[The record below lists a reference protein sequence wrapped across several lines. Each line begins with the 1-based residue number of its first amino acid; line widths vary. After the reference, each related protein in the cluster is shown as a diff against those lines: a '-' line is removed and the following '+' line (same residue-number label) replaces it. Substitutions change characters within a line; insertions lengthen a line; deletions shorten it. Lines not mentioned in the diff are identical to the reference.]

1 MTAATEQSAAPDAGD
16 TRRVLLV
23 VPHPVPPN
31 DDLLIWSY
39 DLSGILYEIAGDG
52 PSPALDRL
60 FFAGGEDGAVRKYFD
75 ADEETEV
82 RTLDPAA
89 ALAECDFQ
97 TRESLRTF
105 VADLRERLDRAA
117 SESGGPRWARR
128 FGDLWWMTELSTRN
142 SPGEPCWW
150 ELFRVAAVDR
160 LLASGEYAACEWV
173 GGGPLE
179 DLAWQACARHGIN
192 GPHIPR
198 KVRRPSLVR
207 LAATRALGAAT
218 TIAAVAM
225 ARWRARRPSVEG
237 PRARDGRE
245 PTGVLAYTWYP
256 RVWTRRYDVW
266 QDMYYGGMAGEL
278 EERFGLPVTWALRIY
293 DRTRFLHPRT
303 YRDRLRRLDGP
314 DAPPGRGVVLE
325 AFGGVFD
332 TLLRY
337 LDPRDLFRFW
347 RMTRTTAYRDA
358 FQWEGLDLRSLLEPY
373 LWRSAF
379 TSWPHLELLRRRAAR
394 AARRL
399 RPKVVLAYC
408 FEYVYGRAII
418 EGTRMGSPETRIVGM
433 QHGPITP
440 MKLLY
445 ASSPRE
451 RRPLPSGAPSLPE
464 PDVYALDGETAR
476 RIMAESGVPA
486 EALRTPGAARF
497 DSVWQR
503 ASAVP
508 PRADRSGRNRVLI
521 APGLHD
527 TRSVLST
534 VFAGL
539 AGDPRLELLVKAH
552 PKVSTEAVMEMVR
565 AMSGPDGAEGEGAAI
580 EVVREGDIYAWME
593 RSDIFVAT
601 YSSAGV
607 EAIAFGLPVVLL
619 IPSGTPDMS
628 LYKGHAAPVLA
639 AHGPEDLRRRVDG
652 LLQDPEAARE
662 YVSALREVLAD
673 SFGEADGSASGRL
686 AAICAELAGVAGHAS
701 AS

>member
-1 MTAATEQSAAPDAGD
+1 MTATEDQTAPTGSDPKGP
-16 TRRVLLV
+16 RRVLLV
-23 VPHPVPPN
+23 VGAKAP
-31 DDLLIWSY
+31 S
-39 DLSGILYEIAGDG
+39 LSALDEVVDRLRGSAASD
-52 PSPALDRL
+52 PSPTLGL
-60 FFAGGEDGAVRKYFD
+60 LCFADDEDGAVRGRVGERWGGEPR
-75 ADEETEV
+75 A
-82 RTLDPAA
+82 LDPAA
-89 ALAECDFQ
+89 ALAAGDFE
-97 TRESLRTF
+97 TRESLRSF

-160 LLASGEYAACEWV
+160 LLASGDYAACAVV
-173 GGGPLE
+173 GGGPLV
-179 DLAWQACARHGIN
+179 DLVAQACERRGVPCAFVATSA
-192 GPHIPR
+192 PR
-198 KVRRPSLVR
+198 LSLAR
-207 LAATRALGAAT
+207 LAAARAIGAAT
-218 TIAAVAM
+218 TVAAVVA
-225 ARWRARRPSVEG
+225 ARWKARRFAPHA
-237 PRARDGRE
+237 RAVSGRE

-266 QDMYYGGMAGEL
+266 QDMYYGSTDREL
-278 EERFGLPVTWALRIY
+278 EERFGLPVTWALRVY
-293 DRTRFLHPRT
+293 DRTRFLRPGI
-303 YRDRLRRLDGP
+303 YRERLRRLDGP
-314 DAPPGRGVVLE
+314 DAPPGRAVVLE
-325 AFGGVFD
+325 AFGGVVD

-337 LDPRDLFRFW
+337 LDPRQLYRFW
-347 RMTRTTAYRDA
+347 RMTRSAAYRDA
-358 FQWEGLDLRSLLEPY
+358 FRWEGLDLRSLLEPY

-399 RPKVVLAYC
+399 RPKAVLAYC
-408 FEYVYGRAII
+408 FEYVYGRAILD
-418 EGTRMGSPETRIVGM
+418 GTRMGSPETRTVGM

-445 ASSPRE
+445 APSPRE
-451 RRPLPSGAPSLPE
+451 RRALPSGARALPE
-464 PDVYALDGETAR
+464 PDAYSLDGETAR
-476 RIMAESGVPA
+476 RILAEA
-486 EALRTPGAARF
+486 EITPDALRTPGAARF
-497 DSVWQR
+497 DSVWRR

-508 PRADRSGRNRVLI
+508 PRADGSGRARVLI

-539 AGDPRLELLVKAH
+539 GDDPRLELLVKAH
-552 PKVSTEAVMEMVR
+552 PKVPTEAVMDMTR
-565 AMSGPDGAEGEGAAI
+565 AMRGPHAVEGQGAAI

-619 IPSGTPDMS
+619 VPSGTPDMS
-628 LYKGHAAPVLA
+628 LFKGHAAPVLA
-639 AHGPEDLRRRVDG
+639 AHGPEDLRQRVDR
-652 LLQDPEAARE
+652 LLQSPAAARE
-662 YVSALREVLAD
+662 YVGALREVLTD
-673 SFGEADGSASGRL
+673 SFGEADGNASSRL
-686 AAICAELAGVAGHAS
+686 AAICAEMAGVAGHAS